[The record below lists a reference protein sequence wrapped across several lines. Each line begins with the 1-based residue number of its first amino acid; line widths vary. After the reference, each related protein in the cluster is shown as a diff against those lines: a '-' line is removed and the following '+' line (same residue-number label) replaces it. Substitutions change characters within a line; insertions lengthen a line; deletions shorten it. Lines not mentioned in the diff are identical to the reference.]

1 MLKKLKST
9 IPPDILKRILEKDK
23 SGIATLVRVRWY
35 SYLEWQGKELAIAS
49 VAVKNGKKF
58 KNKKEPCKYIKK
70 VCVHVLN
77 DTRAYYRDIHYIMI
91 AGYQAEFYE
100 EPMLDKV
107 RTKRL
112 VNKYG
117 DAAWYACEPKYFRLY
132 SYNNLI
138 NPEFLGN
145 TEKFKYCAYDGQVDI
160 LKYLAMYEKNPKVEL
175 VAKLMGTR
183 FAASKM
189 IVSKVNKDK
198 NFVFWLRDHK
208 QEIEHETIP
217 VVLKA
222 YNDKISIKDANK
234 EIDLMNWF
242 KQEVR
247 YSYSRNKQALSKFYS
262 SSDKGQ
268 KAKIIR
274 YLKYNDISPDHYAD
288 YLNALKELNIDM
300 SDTKNIFP
308 KDFKYWSEVRINQ
321 FATLQAQR
329 DASKYRELSKKMLA
343 VAQKYAALTIE
354 GEQFVVLIADSK
366 PALIKEGTALHHCV
380 GKMDYDQRIIKEQ
393 SLIFFIRRA
402 ENKDKP
408 FVTVEFSI
416 PEKRIL
422 QCYGVRDS
430 KPDKEV
436 LDFVGAWAK
445 KAKRRL
451 QNIQRKVA

>member
-9 IPPDILKRILEKDK
+9 IPSDILKRILEKDK

-49 VAVKNGKKF
+49 VVVKNGKKF

-77 DTRAYYRDIHYIMI
+77 DTRAYYRDIHYVMI

-100 EPMLDKV
+100 EPKLDKV

-112 VNKYG
+112 VNEYS
-117 DAAWYACEPKYFRLY
+117 DSAWYACDPKYFRLY
-132 SYNNLI
+132 NYNNLI
-138 NPEFLGN
+138 NPEFLEN
-145 TEKFKYCAYDGQVDI
+145 TEKFKYCAYDGEVDI

-175 VAKLMGTR
+175 ITKLMGTR
-183 FAASKM
+183 FASSKM
-189 IVSKVNKDK
+189 IVSKANKDK
-198 NFVFWLRDHK
+198 NFIFWLRDHK
-208 QEIEHETIP
+208 KEVEHQTIP
-217 VVLKA
+217 VILKA
-222 YNDKISIKDANK
+222 YNDKISIAEAEK
-234 EIDLMNWF
+234 EVGLVDWF
-242 KQEVR
+242 KRETR
-247 YSYSRNKQALSKFYS
+247 YSYSRNKQELSKFYS
-262 SSDKGQ
+262 NSDKEQ
-268 KAKIIR
+268 KSKIIR
-274 YLKYNDISPDHYAD
+274 YLKNNNVSPDHYAD

-308 KDFKYWSEVRINQ
+308 KDFNYWSNVRINQ

-329 DASKYRELSKKMLA
+329 DAEKYRELSEKMLA
-343 VAQKYAALTIE
+343 VAKKYAALTID

-366 PALIKEGTALHHCV
+366 GVLIKEGTALHHCV
-380 GKMDYDQRIIKEQ
+380 GKMDYDQRIIKEK

-402 ENKDKP
+402 ENKDTP

-416 PEKRIL
+416 PEKRVL
-422 QCYGVRDS
+422 QCYGIRDS

-436 LDFVGAWAK
+436 LDFVDEWAK
-445 KAKRRL
+445 KAKRKMKKL
-451 QNIQRKVA
+451 EAA